1 MAIAISSWKWSP
13 RANKPQRIISE
24 FSGWSDRCVGPDQPE
39 PFSLVYFQ
47 FVLGS
52 AVLKLNNVEVIYD
65 GVILVLR
72 GISIEV
78 EEGAITTVLGA
89 NGAGKSTTLKAISGQ
104 LKSERGEVTRGNI
117 EFNGKRIDHL
127 QAHQAVE
134 MGIVQ
139 VFEGRR
145 VFVNLTGEENLIAGG
160 HIVSTPVMKRNMQ
173 LVYEYFPLLYERR
186 DVQAGYYSGGEQQM
200 LAIGRALMSDPKLV
214 MLDEPSLGLAPMI
227 IEEIFG
233 IITRLNKQEKMTF
246 LVVEQNAAL
255 ALDLAKYGYVMEN
268 GTIVLEGTAETL
280 RENADIKE
288 FYLGISSGEKKS
300 FRDVK
305 TYRRRKR
312 WLG

>member
-1 MAIAISSWKWSP
+1 
-13 RANKPQRIISE
+13 
-24 FSGWSDRCVGPDQPE
+24 
-39 PFSLVYFQ
+39 
-47 FVLGS
+47 VLI
-52 AVLKLNNVEVIYD
+52 LNNVEVIYD

-78 EEGAITTVLGA
+78 EDGAITTVLGA

-104 LKSERGEVTRGNI
+104 LKAERGEVTRGTI
-117 EFNGKRIDHL
+117 EFDGKRIDHL
-127 QAHQAVE
+127 QAHEAVE

-145 VFVNLTGEENLIAGG
+145 VFENLTGEENLIAGG
-160 HIVSTPVMKRNMQ
+160 HIVSKPVMKRNLE
-173 LVYEYFPLLYERR
+173 LVYQYFPRLYDRR
-186 DVQAGYYSGGEQQM
+186 DVRAGYFSGGEQQM

-227 IEEIFG
+227 IEEILA
-233 IITRLNKQEKMTF
+233 IIKRLNEEEKKTF
-246 LVVEQNAAL
+246 LIVEQNAAL
-255 ALDLAKYGYVMEN
+255 ALDIAKVGYVLEN
-268 GTIVLEGTAETL
+268 GSIVLEGDANSL
-280 RENADIKE
+280 KENADIKE

>member
-1 MAIAISSWKWSP
+1 
-13 RANKPQRIISE
+13 
-24 FSGWSDRCVGPDQPE
+24 V
-39 PFSLVYFQ
+39 V
-47 FVLGS
+47 VLS
-52 AVLKLNNVEVIYD
+52 LNNVEVIYD

-78 EEGAITTVLGA
+78 HDGSITTVLGA

-104 LKSERGEVTRGNI
+104 LRVERGEVTRGSI
-117 EFNGKRIDHL
+117 EFDGQRIDKL
-127 QAHQAVE
+127 QAYEAVK

-145 VFVNLTGEENLIAGG
+145 VFANLTGEENLIAGG
-160 HIVSTPVMKRNMQ
+160 HIVPKAIMKQNMQ
-173 LVYEYFPLLYERR
+173 LVYEYFPRIYERR
-186 DVQAGYYSGGEQQM
+186 DVQAGYLSGGEQQM
-200 LAIGRALMSDPKLV
+200 LAIGRALMSDPKMV

-227 IEEIFG
+227 MEEIFA
-233 IITRLNKQEKMTF
+233 IIKRLNEQEKTTI
-246 LVVEQNAAL
+246 LLVEQNATV
-255 ALDLAKYGYVMEN
+255 ALDIAEYGYVMEN
-268 GTIVLEGTAETL
+268 GAIVLEGKADAL

>member
-1 MAIAISSWKWSP
+1 
-13 RANKPQRIISE
+13 
-24 FSGWSDRCVGPDQPE
+24 
-39 PFSLVYFQ
+39 
-47 FVLGS
+47 
-52 AVLKLNNVEVIYD
+52 VLKLNNVEVIYD

-104 LKSERGEVTRGNI
+104 LKTERGEVTRGNI
-117 EFNGKRIDHL
+117 EFDGQRIDHL
-127 QAHQAVE
+127 PAHQAVE

>member
-1 MAIAISSWKWSP
+1 ML
-13 RANKPQRIISE
+13 N
-24 FSGWSDRCVGPDQPE
+24 
-39 PFSLVYFQ
+39 
-47 FVLGS
+47 
-52 AVLKLNNVEVIYD
+52 LNNVEVIYD

-72 GISIEV
+72 GVSIEV
-78 EEGAITTVLGA
+78 HDGTITTVLGA

-104 LKSERGEVTRGNI
+104 LRVERGEVTRGSI
-117 EFNGKRIDHL
+117 EFDGQRIDKL
-127 QAHQAVE
+127 QAYEAVK

-145 VFVNLTGEENLIAGG
+145 VFEHLTTEENLIAGG
-160 HIVSTPVMKRNMQ
+160 HIVPNAVMKQNMQ
-173 LVYEYFPLLYERR
+173 MVWEYFPRIYERR
-186 DVQAGYYSGGEQQM
+186 DVQAGYLSGGEQQV
-200 LAIGRALMSDPKLV
+200 LAIGRALMSDPKMV

-227 IEEIFG
+227 MDEIFG
-233 IITRLNKQEKMTF
+233 IIKRLNKQEKTTF
-246 LVVEQNAAL
+246 LLVEQNATL
-255 ALDLAKYGYVMEN
+255 ALDIAEYGYVMEN
-268 GTIVLEGTAETL
+268 GAIVLEGKADAL

>member
-1 MAIAISSWKWSP
+1 ML
-13 RANKPQRIISE
+13 N
-24 FSGWSDRCVGPDQPE
+24 
-39 PFSLVYFQ
+39 
-47 FVLGS
+47 
-52 AVLKLNNVEVIYD
+52 LNNVEVIYD

-78 EEGAITTVLGA
+78 HDGTITTVLGA

-104 LKSERGEVTRGNI
+104 LRVERGEVTRGSI
-117 EFNGKRIDHL
+117 EFDGQRIDHL
-127 QAHQAVE
+127 QAYEAVK

-145 VFVNLTGEENLIAGG
+145 VFEHLTAEENLIAGG
-160 HIVSTPVMKRNMQ
+160 HIVPNAVMKQNMQ
-173 LVYEYFPLLYERR
+173 MVWEYFPRIFERR
-186 DVQAGYYSGGEQQM
+186 NVQAGYLSGGEQQM
-200 LAIGRALMSDPKLV
+200 LAIGRALMSDPKMV

-227 IEEIFG
+227 MEEIFG
-233 IITRLNKQEKMTF
+233 IIKRLNEQEKTTF
-246 LVVEQNAAL
+246 LLVEQNATV
-255 ALDLAKYGYVMEN
+255 ALDIAEYGYVMEN
-268 GTIVLEGTAETL
+268 GAIVLEGKADAL

-300 FRDVK
+300 FRGVK

>member
-1 MAIAISSWKWSP
+1 MLS
-13 RANKPQRIISE
+13 
-24 FSGWSDRCVGPDQPE
+24 
-39 PFSLVYFQ
+39 
-47 FVLGS
+47 
-52 AVLKLNNVEVIYD
+52 LNNVEVIYD

-78 EEGAITTVLGA
+78 HDGSITTVLGA

-104 LKSERGEVTRGNI
+104 LRVERGEVTRGSI
-117 EFNGKRIDHL
+117 EFDGQRIDKL
-127 QAHQAVE
+127 QAYEAVK

-145 VFVNLTGEENLIAGG
+145 VFANLTGEENLIAGG
-160 HIVSTPVMKRNMQ
+160 HIVPNAVMKQNMQ
-173 LVYEYFPLLYERR
+173 LVYEYFPRIFERR
-186 DVQAGYYSGGEQQM
+186 DIQAGYLSGGEQQM
-200 LAIGRALMSDPKLV
+200 LAIGRALMSDPKMV
-214 MLDEPSLGLAPMI
+214 MLDEPSLGLAPI
-227 IEEIFG
+227 IMEEIFAN
-233 IITRLNKQEKMTF
+233 IKRLNEQEKTTI
-246 LVVEQNAAL
+246 LLVEQNATV
-255 ALDLAKYGYVMEN
+255 ALDIAEYGYVMEN
-268 GTIVLEGTAETL
+268 GAIVLEGKADAL

>member
-1 MAIAISSWKWSP
+1 MLS
-13 RANKPQRIISE
+13 
-24 FSGWSDRCVGPDQPE
+24 
-39 PFSLVYFQ
+39 
-47 FVLGS
+47 
-52 AVLKLNNVEVIYD
+52 LNNVEVIYD

-78 EEGAITTVLGA
+78 HDGSITTVLGA

-104 LKSERGEVTRGNI
+104 LRVERGEVTRGSI
-117 EFNGKRIDHL
+117 EFDGQRIDKL
-127 QAHQAVE
+127 QAYEAVK

-145 VFVNLTGEENLIAGG
+145 VFTNLTTEENLIAGG
-160 HIVSTPVMKRNMQ
+160 HIVPNAVMKQNMQ
-173 LVYEYFPLLYERR
+173 LVYEYFPRIFERR
-186 DVQAGYYSGGEQQM
+186 DIQAGYLSGGEQQM
-200 LAIGRALMSDPKLV
+200 LAIGRALMSDPKMV
-214 MLDEPSLGLAPMI
+214 MLDEPSLGLAPI
-227 IEEIFG
+227 IMEEIFAN
-233 IITRLNKQEKMTF
+233 IKRLNEQEKTTI
-246 LVVEQNAAL
+246 LLVEQNATV
-255 ALDLAKYGYVMEN
+255 ALDIAEYGYVMEN
-268 GTIVLEGTAETL
+268 GAIVLEGKADAL

>member
-1 MAIAISSWKWSP
+1 MLS
-13 RANKPQRIISE
+13 
-24 FSGWSDRCVGPDQPE
+24 
-39 PFSLVYFQ
+39 
-47 FVLGS
+47 
-52 AVLKLNNVEVIYD
+52 LNNVEVIYD

-78 EEGAITTVLGA
+78 HDGSITTVLGA

-104 LKSERGEVTRGNI
+104 LRVERGEVTRGSI
-117 EFNGKRIDHL
+117 EFDGQRIDKL
-127 QAHQAVE
+127 QAYEAVK

-145 VFVNLTGEENLIAGG
+145 VFANLTGEENLIAGG
-160 HIVSTPVMKRNMQ
+160 HIVPKAIMKQNMQ
-173 LVYEYFPLLYERR
+173 LVYEYFPRIFERR
-186 DVQAGYYSGGEQQM
+186 DIQAGYLSGGEQQM
-200 LAIGRALMSDPKLV
+200 LAIGRALMSDPKMV
-214 MLDEPSLGLAPMI
+214 MLDEPSLGLAPI
-227 IEEIFG
+227 IMEEIFAN
-233 IITRLNKQEKMTF
+233 IKRLNEQEKTTI
-246 LVVEQNAAL
+246 LLVEQNATV
-255 ALDLAKYGYVMEN
+255 ALDIAEYGYVMEN
-268 GTIVLEGTAETL
+268 GAIVLEGKADAL

>member
-1 MAIAISSWKWSP
+1 
-13 RANKPQRIISE
+13 
-24 FSGWSDRCVGPDQPE
+24 V
-39 PFSLVYFQ
+39 V
-47 FVLGS
+47 VLS
-52 AVLKLNNVEVIYD
+52 LNNVEVIYD

-78 EEGAITTVLGA
+78 HDGSITTVLGA

-104 LKSERGEVTRGNI
+104 LRVERGEVTRGSI
-117 EFNGKRIDHL
+117 EFDGQRIDKL
-127 QAHQAVE
+127 QAYEAVK

-145 VFVNLTGEENLIAGG
+145 VFANLTGEENLIAGG
-160 HIVSTPVMKRNMQ
+160 HIVPKAVMKQNMQ
-173 LVYEYFPLLYERR
+173 LVYEYFPRIYERR
-186 DVQAGYYSGGEQQM
+186 DVQAGYLSGGEQQM
-200 LAIGRALMSDPKLV
+200 LAIGRALMSDPKMV

-227 IEEIFG
+227 MEEIFA
-233 IITRLNKQEKMTF
+233 IIKRLNEQEKTTI
-246 LVVEQNAAL
+246 LLVEQNATV
-255 ALDLAKYGYVMEN
+255 ALDIAEYGYVMEN
-268 GTIVLEGTAETL
+268 GAIVLEGKADAL